1 MFGGMGGG
9 GSTLRN
15 VRVGALA
22 VFVVLGLALHR
33 SGSAYNA
40 LHAVYFIVIA
50 ALIVASIASRGR
62 QQHGDH
68 GDYGPP
74 GGSRHGRGSFGSG
87 PPPAHCPRTTLTPR
101 RALHSDGCL
110 ATAIPTG
117 RTAQGP
123 LTLG

>member
-33 SGSAYNA
+33 SGSAYSA
-40 LHAVYFIVIA
+40 LHTVYFIVIA

-62 QQHGDH
+62 RQHGDH

-87 PPPAHCPRTTLTPR
+87 PPP
-101 RALHSDGCL
+101 
-110 ATAIPTG
+110 
-117 RTAQGP
+117 GP
-123 LTLG
+123 LPTDNPDPEAGAS